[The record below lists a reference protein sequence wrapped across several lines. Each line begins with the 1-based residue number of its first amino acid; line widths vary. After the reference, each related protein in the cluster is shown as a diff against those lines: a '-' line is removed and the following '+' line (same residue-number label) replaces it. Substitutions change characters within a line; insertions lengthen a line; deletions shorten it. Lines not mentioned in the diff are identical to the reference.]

1 MKKVFI
7 LTTCMPGKTS
17 PSLKYFKKAIG
28 KLNIKLKIIFA
39 DQCHLEIYNKK
50 LTIFENN
57 VPLEGIKKILFIKTL
72 SSSSNVF
79 HKSLLHQL
87 KFAGVIVINDY
98 DGTVITRDQF
108 HTLQVLAIHKIPTP
122 KSFLLGSTDQIDNII
137 KHLGKPPYITKI
149 LDSRQGR
156 GVFIVESKRSLRSLA
171 STIVG
176 NKDFEPLLIQ
186 EYIPEAKGKDLRVF
200 VIGDKIVAAM
210 ERKAMRRGEFRSN
223 FKLGGTV
230 NKIDLTEEEKEMAL
244 KATKICG
251 LYISGIDIIRTK
263 DGPKI
268 IEVNSS
274 PGMKGIMQAT
284 GIDIPAEILK
294 YSINE

>member
-7 LTTCMPGKTS
+7 LSTCTPGKTS
-17 PSLKYFKKAIG
+17 SSLKYFRKAAS
-28 KLNIKLKIIFA
+28 KLDIKLKIIFA
-39 DQCHLEIYNKK
+39 DQCHLEIYDKK
-50 LTIFENN
+50 LTVFENN
-57 VPLEGIKKILFIKTL
+57 IPLKGIKKILFRKAI

-79 HKSLLHQL
+79 QKSLIHQL
-87 KFAGVIVINDY
+87 KLIGVTVINDF
-98 DGTVITRDQF
+98 DGTAITRDQF
-108 HTLQVLAIHKIPTP
+108 HTLQVLSINNIATP
-122 KSFLLGSTDQIDNII
+122 KSFLLGSTDQIDSVI

-210 ERKAMRRGEFRSN
+210 ERRAVRRGEFRSN

-251 LYISGIDIIRTK
+251 LHISGIDIIRTK

-284 GIDIPAEILK
+284 GVNIPAEILK
-294 YSINE
+294 YSVNE